1 MSGGQSSL
9 RTAVLTLGF
18 ALVLSGSALL
28 LRGAFTPTATPASP
42 LMADNRAPRGRVT
55 ASVVS
60 LGMPEGDDVAHTS
73 LKVEPTQLLSQLEDD
88 DLPPPP
94 PGPADPLSNPD
105 PAPTVP
111 RAAVP
116 EVELLD
122 AQPSLP
128 TQPDAP
134 AATIPPFETQWL
146 ERNEQQLARI
156 ASGIEGLS
164 RQSLVMLPERIIH
177 EPAPARTEVFCPPP
191 ERDVTALIKIER
203 IADDRDRFS
212 LEARQVPIPEL
223 LHTLCD
229 LAGLKL
235 ELAHGISGRVTV
247 TIREVT
253 LGEAINAVLQQA
265 DLGVEREEHRLRVMP
280 RSMAEDRATQRQPLV
295 TKRYPLQSARAA
307 ELLPLVRPL
316 LTPRVGRMTV
326 MPVRSKEACP
336 PVGLT
341 APAEILVIVDR
352 DHVHD
357 AVTRLLSEV
366 DRAAR

>member
-28 LRGAFTPTATPASP
+28 LRGAFMPAP
-42 LMADNRAPRGRVT
+42 LQAARPIAHIGAARGRVT
-55 ASVVS
+55 ASMVS
-60 LGMPEGDDVAHTS
+60 LGTPEGD
-73 LKVEPTQLLSQLEDD
+73 EPTQLLSQLEDD

-94 PGPADPLSNPD
+94 PAPA
-105 PAPTVP
+105 APTLKTEEDAP
-111 RAAVP
+111 ARRPTAPA
-116 EVELLD
+116 VELLD
-122 AQPSLP
+122 AQP
-128 TQPDAP
+128 QPPAAAP
-134 AATIPPFETQWL
+134 ALAIQPFETQWL

-164 RQSLVMLPERIIH
+164 RQSLVMLPERVIH

-203 IADDRDRFS
+203 TAEDRDRFS
-212 LEARQVPIPEL
+212 LEARNVPIPEL
-223 LHTLCD
+223 LSTLCD

-235 ELAHGISGRVTV
+235 ELARGVSGRVTLTV
-247 TIREVT
+247 RELT

-265 DLGVEREEHRLRVMP
+265 DLGVERDEHRLRVMP
-280 RSMAEDRATQRQPLV
+280 RTAAEERAVQREPLV
-295 TKRYPLQSARAA
+295 TKRYTLQSIRAA

-326 MPVRSKEACP
+326 MPERSSDPCP
-336 PVGLT
+336 PPGRT
-341 APAEILVIVDR
+341 SPAEILVIVDR
-352 DHVHD
+352 GHVHE
-357 AVTRLLSEV
+357 AVARLLSEV